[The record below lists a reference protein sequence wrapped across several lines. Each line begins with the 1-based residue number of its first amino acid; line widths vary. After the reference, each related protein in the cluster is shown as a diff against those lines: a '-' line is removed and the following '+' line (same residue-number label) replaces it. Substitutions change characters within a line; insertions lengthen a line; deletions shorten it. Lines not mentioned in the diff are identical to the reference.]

1 LPTRTGHQTRTGDTC
16 RLTSLGRSES
26 HTEPVL
32 TSGIGLFDLLRDWL
46 AARFA
51 ELGRGDKAEDL
62 ALHLP
67 ARAQG
72 IALKAHVYHDLAFLA
87 REAAGLTAWIVA
99 L

>member
-1 LPTRTGHQTRTGDTC
+1 M
-16 RLTSLGRSES
+16 
-26 HTEPVL
+26 
-32 TSGIGLFDLLRDWL
+32 
-46 AARFA
+46 

-62 ALHLP
+62 ALHLL

-72 IALKAHVYHDLAFLA
+72 IALKAHVYHNPAFLA

>member
-1 LPTRTGHQTRTGDTC
+1 
-16 RLTSLGRSES
+16 
-26 HTEPVL
+26 V
-32 TSGIGLFDLLRDWL
+32 
-46 AARFA
+46 
-51 ELGRGDKAEDL
+51 ELGRGDKAGDL

-72 IALKAHVYHDLAFLA
+72 IALKAHVYQDPAFLA